1 MSIDPVE
8 IHSPPFPSSTLE
20 REDPEPTYKDELI
33 TVYAIP
39 VVRSSPTNAET
50 FSSEPSTKRKRSP
63 SFHSPSKRS
72 VVGHP
77 QDSITVLENELPLP
91 EMASTPS
98 VATPIQELLR
108 RPNFSPKYLTGKRAD
123 EWRRAIIETM
133 FTGEKTPDAKG
144 KQTDLVMDDEKGS
157 RKAEEGVTEKS
168 MKHKGHGKG
177 RGVKGSGQ
185 RRCIST
191 ELINGGETTDA
202 FIEASSPLKAEQ
214 VRVPAPYGFN
224 KQLPPF
230 PSSSYKPTLAYV
242 IIGPRRRG
250 KFDAAKAQELGLP
263 KGYLRAELTRGKTV
277 SFKVSDGHSG
287 MVERIVRPEDVI
299 GESETPGVRF
309 PQPRR

>member
-1 MSIDPVE
+1 LSIDPVE
-8 IHSPPFPSSTLE
+8 IHSPPFPSSTPE

-39 VVRSSPTNAET
+39 VVRSSPAET
-50 FSSEPSTKRKRSP
+50 LSSEPSTKRKRSP
-63 SFHSPSKRS
+63 SFDSPSKRS
-72 VVGHP
+72 VVAHP
-77 QDSITVLENELPLP
+77 QDSFTVLDNELPLP
-91 EMASTPS
+91 EVASTPS
-98 VATPIQELLR
+98 VTTPIQELLR

-133 FTGEKTPDAKG
+133 FTGEKALREDDAKG
-144 KQTDLVMDDEKGS
+144 KQTDETGS
-157 RKAEEGVTEKS
+157 RKAEDSVTEKS
-168 MKHKGHGKG
+168 MKHKGHGQG
-177 RGVKGSGQ
+177 RGVKGSDQ

-191 ELINGGETTDA
+191 ELVKNDDETTDT
-202 FIEASSPLKAEQ
+202 FIEASSPRTAEQ
-214 VRVPAPYGFN
+214 VRVPAPCGFN

-230 PSSSYKPTLAYV
+230 PSSSYKHTLAYV

-287 MVERIVRPEDVI
+287 MVEKIVRPEDVI